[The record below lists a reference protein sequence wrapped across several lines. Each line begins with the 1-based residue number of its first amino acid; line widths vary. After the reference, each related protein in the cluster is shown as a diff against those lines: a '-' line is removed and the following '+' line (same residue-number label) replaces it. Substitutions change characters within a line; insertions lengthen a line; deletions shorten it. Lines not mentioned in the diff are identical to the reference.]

1 MSDDIN
7 RLNEWFVPKFGPIKF
22 RIAVGIL
29 FLPYTAMCISF
40 TILGALLAPYM
51 HWDRLIAMVIIYF
64 FALGIGAHFADNL
77 GSRKRPWGKNF
88 GTNTSWRILIF
99 SLAVAYG
106 IGIYYII
113 FFVPLLSVIAILEG
127 FLLFAYNFE
136 KFKGYF
142 HTDFWFVI
150 AWGAVPV
157 FAGYVMQTNS
167 IAPIPILAAVIAG
180 FISYVEISLSRP
192 YKILRRHNEDNVAV
206 QELEKDLKIISL
218 GTLAIVMISLTLRIF
233 LA

>member
-1 MSDDIN
+1 MSDDII

-40 TILGALLAPYM
+40 TILGALLAPSI
-51 HWDRLIAMVIIYF
+51 HWDRLVAMVIIYF
-64 FALGIGAHFADNL
+64 LALGIGAHFADNL
-77 GSRKRPWGKNF
+77 GSNKKPWGKNID
-88 GTNTSWRILIF
+88 TNTSWRILIF

-113 FFVPLLSVIAILEG
+113 LFVPLLSVIAILEG
-127 FLLFAYNFE
+127 FFLFAYNFE

-142 HTDFWFVI
+142 HTDFWFMI
-150 AWGAVPV
+150 AWGVVPV

-167 IAPIPILAAVIAG
+167 VAPISILASAIAG
-180 FISYVEISLSRP
+180 FISFVEISLSRP
-192 YKILRRHNEDNVAV
+192 YKVLRRRNKDNVAV
-206 QELEKDLKIISL
+206 QVLEKDLKIISL
-218 GTLAIVMISLTLRIF
+218 GTLATVMVSLTVRIF
-233 LA
+233 VS